1 MEHKRKKQRKNNLKK
16 GRKKKKI
23 QMVQNRSNGG
33 EDKTGKELP
42 EEGGR
47 EAKWRKK
54 QWWI

>member
-1 MEHKRKKQRKNNLKK
+1 MEHERKKQRKNNLKK

-23 QMVQNRSNGG
+23 QMVQKRSTGG

-42 EEGGR
+42 EGGR

-54 QWWI
+54 Q